1 MATEQGVASAAP
13 FVCLKVERRA
23 HLEANIGKE
32 MADQCDAML
41 AATQREMDYC
51 KAEFAKHA
59 HTKDE
64 AREWYQTCTADP
76 LRQQQAEQ
84 LRSGDVSKLCGIL
97 AALYEQVTAYPGL
110 TFM

>member
-1 MATEQGVASAAP
+1 
-13 FVCLKVERRA
+13 
-23 HLEANIGKE
+23 

-64 AREWYQTCTADP
+64 AREWYQTCKADP
-76 LRQQQAEQ
+76 LRATTGRAIEEWRCLEA
-84 LRSGDVSKLCGIL
+84 LRNSGR
-97 AALYEQVTAYPGL
+97 AL
-110 TFM
+110 